1 VDQIQ
6 HVALVVSDIDDAIEW
21 YKTKFNLEIS
31 YSDKSWALLQFS
43 NILMALVLPD
53 QHPPHIAIELDNPVS
68 FGALTERRDG
78 ASSTY
83 IKDPWGNSIE
93 IMSSRSRDI

>member
-1 VDQIQ
+1 MDQLQ

-43 NILMALVLPD
+43 NILLALVLPD

-68 FGALTERRDG
+68 FGPLTERRDG
-78 ASSTY
+78 TSSTY

-93 IMSSRSRDI
+93 IMSSRCRDI